1 MTTGPRGTQGP
12 VADLADPC
20 CFCAGARRVG
30 ALGPGSKLRNMPTR
44 RALAPGPFATAPP
57 TLSRETRYYGSFS
70 PHGSTHEYL
79 KEQMREQVTES
90 RFLVREREWKRGRKG
105 GTRLRST
112 IGLASV
118 VD

>member
-79 KEQMREQVTES
+79 K
-90 RFLVREREWKRGRKG
+90 K
-105 GTRLRST
+105 
-112 IGLASV
+112 
-118 VD
+118 

>member
-70 PHGSTHEYL
+70 PHGSTHESSL
-79 KEQMREQVTES
+79 RFPFLSFQPKFTIS
-90 RFLVREREWKRGRKG
+90 R
-105 GTRLRST
+105 
-112 IGLASV
+112 
-118 VD
+118 